1 MRKIGR
7 AAVCMLLVLTLAAC
21 GGSGSQKPGEPDA
34 SPENT
39 ADVEPVEPEPEVP
52 AEPAPPPE
60 EEPEEE
66 PPAEEDTDPPEEAL
80 PEPEPPVVE
89 PEPEPIVASKPAS
102 TGGGY
107 SEEAYEQLV
116 TETLDNITDSDMT
129 KLEKAK
135 AIFDYAKGKIRYTG
149 TSDKSDW
156 KEGAYTGLTARE
168 GDCFTYYAVS
178 RALLTAAGIDNLEVT
193 RVGGPTSHYWNL
205 VDCGDGWYHFDATP
219 RSSKMPAFNSFMFTD
234 KEAADYTA
242 RAGRSYY
249 SFDGSLLPARAG
261 SEEET
266 SAPAK
271 TEKPAAQPA
280 DAAPAET
287 APAENPPAEETP
299 APEDTPAEGAAGT
312 EEPSNPEPELPEDV
326 PPQETDVT
334 EPEPE
339 PEPEAPVEIM
349 EMPEWLKPVGSD

>member
-1 MRKIGR
+1 MHKIRR
-7 AAVCMLLVLTLAAC
+7 AAVCLLLVLALAAC
-21 GGSGSQKPGEPDA
+21 GGPDGRKTEEPDA

-39 ADVEPVEPEPEVP
+39 ADVEPVEPEPEAP
-52 AEPAPPPE
+52 AEPAAPPE
-60 EEPEEE
+60 ADPEKEPEG
-66 PPAEEDTDPPEEAL
+66 PPQAEKEADPPEEAL
-80 PEPEPPVVE
+80 PAPEPPEVEPE
-89 PEPEPIVASKPAS
+89 PEPEPIVAAEPAAE
-102 TGGGY
+102 TGGY

-116 TETLDNITDSDMT
+116 ADVLDSITTSDMT

-149 TSDKSDW
+149 NSDKSDW

-193 RVGGPTSHYWNL
+193 RKGGPTSHYWNL

-234 KEAADYTA
+234 EEAADYTA

-261 SEEET
+261 SEEA

-271 TEKPAAQPA
+271 AEEPAAQPA
-280 DAAPAET
+280 AAPEDT
-287 APAENPPAEETP
+287 APAEEAPA
-299 APEDTPAEGAAGT
+299 EDTPDP
-312 EEPSNPEPELPEDV
+312 EEPAGPADPEPELPENELPMDAG
-326 PPQETDVT
+326 TA

-339 PEPEAPVEIM
+339 PEPETPVVT
-349 EMPEWLKPVGSD
+349 EMPDWLKPVGSDEDGA